1 MSVLQSLKGSVVPLT
16 GLALGG
22 AVAVMVFGGSS
33 QEHTLLTARLEEL
46 QNLTPDQQK
55 MVKASHAEFSRQTEE
70 RRHEIIA
77 LHNAVQ
83 ENPELNTALERYSSW
98 WSSLSQAEWDSF
110 PAMDREEQIAFA
122 KARID
127 KRAGSAAMV
136 IVEFSGW
143 GQTSLQPLHLT
154 FDECERIVTIFLGD
168 TQIPPDTATE
178 VRQLRSREHRSL
190 AYSLWLFDQFR
201 NSSDREALLQRS
213 EQVLKSILK
222 NVQDEAWSEQFG
234 EIVAE
239 NSDRRFF
246 KFWMFQNLLVIL
258 KESTM
263 VLGNRLT
270 KEFPVSEE
278 EIVTSFVSMDDKKRQ
293 QSLMIMP
300 SDEARQRLE
309 FLSQTNRA
317 QTPEQKLLVKFI
329 SFARERE
336 SIIRAITFQLG
347 NRPNTPP
354 QSDQDPK

>member
-1 MSVLQSLKGSVVPLT
+1 MSLLQSLKRIVLPLT
-16 GLALGG
+16 GLTLGG
-22 AVAVMVFGGSS
+22 AVAVIVVGVRS
-33 QEHTLLTARLEEL
+33 QEHSLLTARLDEF
-46 QNLTPDQQK
+46 QNLNSDQQT
-55 MVKASHAEFSRQTEE
+55 MVKASHAEYSRQSDE
-70 RRHEIIA
+70 RRREIVA
-77 LHNAVQ
+77 LHKAVQ
-83 ENPELNTALERYSSW
+83 KDPELNSALERFSSW

-110 PAMDREEQIAFA
+110 PAMDREQQIAFA

-127 KRAGSAAMV
+127 KRAGSAAVV

-154 FDECERIVTIFLGD
+154 FDECERIITLFLHD
-168 TQIPPDTATE
+168 TQIPPDTRSE
-178 VRQLRSREHRSL
+178 VHQLRSHEHRSL

-201 NSSDREALLQRS
+201 NTSDREALLQRS
-213 EQVLKSILK
+213 EQVLKSILE
-222 NVQDEAWSEQFG
+222 NVQDEAWSKQFG
-234 EIVAE
+234 QIVEE

-278 EIVTSFVSMDDKKRQ
+278 EIVKSFVSMEDKKRQ
-293 QSLMIMP
+293 HSLMIMP

-309 FLSQTNRA
+309 FLSQTSRA

-336 SIIRAITFQLG
+336 SIVRAITFQLA
-347 NRPNTPP
+347 NRSNTPA
-354 QSDQDPK
+354 QSDQDPE